1 MPGSESEKSKND
13 GSGTDGEE
21 EEYVVERVVDKKIKN
36 GKVRTKILQ
45 INK

>member
-1 MPGSESEKSKND
+1 MPGSDKSKS

-36 GKVRTKILQ
+36 GKVRK
-45 INK
+45 